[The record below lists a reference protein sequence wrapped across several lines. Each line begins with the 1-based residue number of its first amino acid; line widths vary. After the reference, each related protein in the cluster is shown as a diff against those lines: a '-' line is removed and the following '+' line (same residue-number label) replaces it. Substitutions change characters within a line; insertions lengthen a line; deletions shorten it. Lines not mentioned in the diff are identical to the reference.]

1 MRSRPAAVGP
11 SEGTEARRTLARI
24 FADPRNRH
32 RGRTKGRTMDAMWSL
47 VVRGSTLVMV
57 LGAEAHADTDHT
69 QDRARINL
77 QLAIRPHVDPGGAS
91 FRGFVGGGYLLTAT
105 GPIFVGA
112 GFHLG
117 SNYTSVARHP
127 DGRRGREAGRDY
139 VTLGPELRVG
149 LTGAG
154 SAIGPAHA
162 YVAGALALVVDKGIA
177 DAAGR
182 TVRSTPA
189 GPSVGG
195 VGMRAAL
202 GASFGASYYGR
213 VAGALD
219 RPMDSGRSQ
228 DPPLEGFAVLAFVL
242 PTVYE
247 LEWEHVPGHHR
258 LGVSFGWGF

>member
-1 MRSRPAAVGP
+1 
-11 SEGTEARRTLARI
+11 
-24 FADPRNRH
+24 
-32 RGRTKGRTMDAMWSL
+32 MDAMWNL
-47 VVRGSTLVMV
+47 FVRVSTLVMV
-57 LGAEAHADTDHT
+57 LGAEAHADTDDT

-77 QLAIRPHVDPGGAS
+77 QLAIRPHVEPGGAS

-105 GPIFVGA
+105 GPTFVGA

-127 DGRRGREAGRDY
+127 DGRRGSEAGRDY

-154 SAIGPAHA
+154 PAIGPAQA

-195 VGMRAAL
+195 VGSCGARDRATPAARRS
-202 GASFGASYYGR
+202 GPRARKEAARARAPGR
-213 VAGALD
+213 V
-219 RPMDSGRSQ
+219 RPSVD
-228 DPPLEGFAVLAFVL
+228 
-242 PTVYE
+242 
-247 LEWEHVPGHHR
+247 
-258 LGVSFGWGF
+258 VSTTMLVRRRC